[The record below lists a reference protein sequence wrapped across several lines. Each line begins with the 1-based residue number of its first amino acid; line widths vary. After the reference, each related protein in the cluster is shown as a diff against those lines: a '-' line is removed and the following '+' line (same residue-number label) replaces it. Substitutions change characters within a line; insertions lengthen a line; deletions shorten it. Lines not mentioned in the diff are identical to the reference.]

1 MNIKKFANFALVM
14 ALSLGLTACGGNSNE
29 APADDNKAATEAP
42 AEENTEES
50 KEDSTEAEAPAE
62 EENKEEATNGETK
75 KIAVLLYN
83 GSDTYIASVRQQLE
97 KLDEADDSIEFVF
110 QDGQNNQG
118 TQTDQINNVVAQGVD
133 GILLNIVDISA
144 APTAME
150 TIKASGIPTI
160 FFNRDMTAS
169 LTDED
174 LDNFFFVGTNAPE
187 AGVMQGEILTEL
199 WNAGDMDRNGNGKL
213 DYVMLN
219 GGLDNPE
226 AQARTEF
233 SVKTLEENGVEV
245 NEVAFQDAKWD
256 TNQAKTA
263 MDTWLQTNKDDIDAV
278 IANNDGMAIGAISAL
293 QAVGMNTGS
302 SDDDIV
308 VVGVDATDQAVAE
321 IDKGTMTGTVKQ
333 DAEGMAKALI
343 DTMLNKLN
351 NGDFIEGS
359 DYKLADDNKSI
370 RIDYQIYT
378 GK

>member
-42 AEENTEES
+42 AEENTE
-50 KEDSTEAEAPAE
+50 DSTEAEAPEE

-110 QDGQNNQG
+110 QDGQKNQG

-150 TIKASGIPTI
+150 TIKAAGIPTI
-160 FFNRDMTAS
+160 FFNRDMTDS

-174 LDNFFFVGTNAPE
+174 LDKFFFVGTNAPE

-226 AQARTEF
+226 AQARTEY
-233 SVKTLEENGVEV
+233 SVKTLEENGIEV

-256 TNQAKTA
+256 TDQAKTA
-263 MDTWLQTNKDDIDAV
+263 MDTWLQTSKDDIDAV

-308 VVGVDATDQAVAE
+308 VVGVDATDPAVAE

-333 DAEGMAKALI
+333 DAEGMAKALV
-343 DTMLNKLN
+343 DTIKNKLN
-351 NGDFIEGS
+351 GGNFKDTEGY
-359 DYKLADDNKSI
+359 DLGEDGKSF
-370 RIDYQIYT
+370 RIKYQKYT
-378 GK
+378 K

>member
-1 MNIKKFANFALVM
+1 MNIRKFASLALVM
-14 ALSLGLTACGGNSNE
+14 ALSLVITSCGSN
-29 APADDNKAATEAP
+29 KP
-42 AEENTEES
+42 AEEGHEEA
-50 KEDSTEAEAPAE
+50 KVEEKAE
-62 EENKEEATNGETK
+62 EGKEEAKTDGKVK

-97 KLDEADDSIEFVF
+97 KLDAEDDSIELVF

-118 TQTDQINNVVAQGVD
+118 TQTDQLNNVIAQGVD

-150 TIKASGIPTI
+150 TIKASGIPTA
-160 FFNRDMTAS
+160 FFNRDMTES
-169 LTDED
+169 MTEED
-174 LDNFFFVGTNAPE
+174 LKEFLFIGTDAPE
-187 AGVMQGEILTEL
+187 AGKMQGQILTDL
-199 WNAGDMDRNGNGKL
+199 WKKGDMDRNGNGVL

-226 AQARTEF
+226 AQARTEY
-233 SVKTLEENGVEV
+233 SVKTLEENGIKV

-256 TNQAKTA
+256 TDKAKTA
-263 MDTWLQTNKDDIDAV
+263 MDTWLQTNQDNIDAV

-302 SDDDIV
+302 SEDNMV
-308 VVGVDATDQAVAE
+308 VVGVDATDLAVAE
-321 IDKGTMTGTVKQ
+321 IDKGTMSGTVKQ

-343 DTMLNKLN
+343 VTMKNKLG
-351 NGDFIEGS
+351 NGDFIDGTE
-359 DYKLADDNKSI
+359 YKLGADKKSI

>member
-1 MNIKKFANFALVM
+1 MNIRKFASLALVM
-14 ALSLGLTACGGNSNE
+14 ALSLGITSCGSN
-29 APADDNKAATEAP
+29 KP
-42 AEENTEES
+42 AEEG
-50 KEDSTEAEAPAE
+50 KEDAKVEQKAE
-62 EENKEEATNGETK
+62 EGKEEGKKDDKSDGKAK

-97 KLDEADDSIEFVF
+97 KLDEEDDSIELVF

-118 TQTDQINNVVAQGVD
+118 TQTDQLNNVIAQGVD
-133 GILLNIVDISA
+133 GIFMNIVDISA

-150 TIKASGIPTI
+150 TIKASGIPTA

-169 LTDED
+169 MKEED
-174 LDNFFFVGTNAPE
+174 LKDFLFIGTDAPE
-187 AGVMQGEILTEL
+187 AGKMQGQILTDL
-199 WNAGDMDRNGNGKL
+199 WKKGNMDRNKNGVL

-233 SVKTLEENGVEV
+233 SVKTLEENGIKVK
-245 NEVAFQDAKWD
+245 EVAFQDCKWD
-256 TNQAKTA
+256 TDKAKTA
-263 MDTWLQTNKDDIDAV
+263 MDTWLQTNQDNIDAV

-302 SDDDIV
+302 SKDNMV
-308 VVGVDATDQAVAE
+308 VVGVDATDLAVAE
-321 IDKGTMTGTVKQ
+321 IDKGTMSGTVKQ

-343 DTMLNKLN
+343 VTMKNRLG
-351 NGDFIEGS
+351 NGDFIKDTE
-359 DYKLADDNKSI
+359 YKLGADKKSI

>member
-29 APADDNKAATEAP
+29 APADDNKAATKAP

-133 GILLNIVDISA
+133 GIMLNIVDISA

-150 TIKASGIPTI
+150 TIKAAGIPTI

-226 AQARTEF
+226 AQARTEY
-233 SVKTLEENGVEV
+233 SVKTLGENGIEV
-245 NEVAFQDAKWD
+245 NEVAFQDAKWN

-263 MDTWLQTNKDDIDAV
+263 MDTWLQTDKDDIDAV
-278 IANNDGMAIGAISAL
+278 IANNDEMAIGAISAL

-302 SDDDIV
+302 ADDNIV
-308 VVGVDATDQAVAE
+308 VVGVDATDPAIRE
-321 IDKGTMTGTVKQ
+321 IDKGTMSGTVKQ
-333 DAEGMAKALI
+333 DAEGMAKALV
-343 DTMLNKLN
+343 DTIKNKF
-351 NGDFIEGS
+351 NGGNFKDTEGYELGE
-359 DYKLADDNKSI
+359 DGKSF
-370 RIDYQIYT
+370 RIKYQKYT
-378 GK
+378 K

>member
-29 APADDNKAATEAP
+29 APAEDNKAATEAP

-226 AQARTEF
+226 AQARTEY
-233 SVKTLEENGVEV
+233 SVKTLEENGIEV

-333 DAEGMAKALI
+333 DAEGMAKALV
-343 DTMLNKLN
+343 DTIKNKF
-351 NGDFIEGS
+351 NGGNFKYTEGY
-359 DYKLADDNKSI
+359 DLGEDGKSF
-370 RIDYQIYT
+370 RIKYQKYT
-378 GK
+378 K

>member
-110 QDGQNNQG
+110 QDGQKNQG

-133 GILLNIVDISA
+133 GIMLNIVDISA
-144 APTAME
+144 ASTAME
-150 TIKASGIPTI
+150 TIKAAGIPTI
-160 FFNRDMTAS
+160 FFNRDMTES
-169 LTDED
+169 LTEED

-226 AQARTEF
+226 AQARTEY
-233 SVKTLEENGVEV
+233 SVKTLEENGIEV
-245 NEVAFQDAKWD
+245 NEVAFQDAQWN

-263 MDTWLQTNKDDIDAV
+263 MDTWLQTDKDDIDAV
-278 IANNDGMAIGAISAL
+278 IANNDEMAIGAISAL

-302 SDDDIV
+302 ADDNIV
-308 VVGVDATDQAVAE
+308 VVGVDATDPAIAE
-321 IDKGTMTGTVKQ
+321 IDKGTMSGTVKQ
-333 DAEGMAKALI
+333 DAEGMAKALV
-343 DTMLNKLN
+343 DTIKNKLN
-351 NGDFIEGS
+351 GGNFKDTEGY
-359 DYKLADDNKSI
+359 DLGEDGKSF
-370 RIDYQIYT
+370 RIKYQKYT
-378 GK
+378 K

>member
-1 MNIKKFANFALVM
+1 MNIKKFTSLALVM
-14 ALSLGLTACGGNSNE
+14 ALTLGFTSCGS
-29 APADDNKAATEAP
+29 KKP
-42 AEENTEES
+42 AEEGKEETKVEEKTEEGKEEG
-50 KEDSTEAEAPAE
+50 KEDG
-62 EENKEEATNGETK
+62 KEEAKSDGKAK

-97 KLDEADDSIEFVF
+97 KLDEADDSIELVF

-118 TQTDQINNVVAQGVD
+118 TQTDQLNNVIAQNVD

-150 TIKASGIPTI
+150 TIKASGIPTA
-160 FFNRDMTAS
+160 FFNRDMTES
-169 LTDED
+169 MTEED
-174 LDNFFFVGTNAPE
+174 LKDFLFVGTDAPE
-187 AGVMQGEILTEL
+187 AGKMQGEILKEL
-199 WNAGDMDRNGNGKL
+199 WEKGDMDRNGNGVL

-226 AQARTEF
+226 AQARTEY
-233 SVKTLEENGVEV
+233 SVKTLEEAGIKV

-256 TNQAKTA
+256 TDKAKTA
-263 MDTWLQTNKDDIDAV
+263 MDTWLQTNQDDIDAV

-302 SDDDIV
+302 SDDNMV
-308 VVGVDATDQAVAE
+308 VVGVDATDLAVAE
-321 IDKGTMTGTVKQ
+321 IDKGTMSGTVKQ

>member
-263 MDTWLQTNKDDIDAV
+263 MDTWLQTSKDDIDAV

-302 SDDDIV
+302 SDDNVV
-308 VVGVDATDQAVAE
+308 VVGVDATDPAVAE

-333 DAEGMAKALI
+333 DAEGMAKALV
-343 DTMLNKLN
+343 DTIKNKF
-351 NGDFIEGS
+351 NGGNFKDTEGY
-359 DYKLADDNKSI
+359 DLGEDGKSF
-370 RIDYQIYT
+370 RIKYQKYT
-378 GK
+378 K

>member
-133 GILLNIVDISA
+133 GIMLNIVDISA

-169 LTDED
+169 LTEED

-263 MDTWLQTNKDDIDAV
+263 MDTWLQTSKDDIDAV

-302 SDDDIV
+302 ADDNIV
-308 VVGVDATDQAVAE
+308 VVGVDATDPAIRE
-321 IDKGTMTGTVKQ
+321 IDKGTMSGTVKQ

-343 DTMLNKLN
+343 VTMKNKLG
-351 NGDFIEGS
+351 NGDFIDGTE
-359 DYKLADDNKSI
+359 YKLGADKKSI

>member
-29 APADDNKAATEAP
+29 APAEDNKAATEAP

-110 QDGQNNQG
+110 QDGQKNQG

-133 GILLNIVDISA
+133 GIMLNIVDISA
-144 APTAME
+144 ASTAME
-150 TIKASGIPTI
+150 TIKAAGIPTI
-160 FFNRDMTAS
+160 FFNRDMTES
-169 LTDED
+169 LTEED

-226 AQARTEF
+226 AQARTEY
-233 SVKTLEENGVEV
+233 SVKTLEENGIEV
-245 NEVAFQDAKWD
+245 NEVAFQDAQWN

-263 MDTWLQTNKDDIDAV
+263 MDTWLQTDKDDIDAV
-278 IANNDGMAIGAISAL
+278 IANNDEMAIGAISAL

-302 SDDDIV
+302 ADDNIV
-308 VVGVDATDQAVAE
+308 VVGVDATDPAIAE
-321 IDKGTMTGTVKQ
+321 IDKGTMSGTVKQ
-333 DAEGMAKALI
+333 DAEGMAKALV
-343 DTMLNKLN
+343 DTIKNKLN
-351 NGDFIEGS
+351 GGNFKDTEGY
-359 DYKLADDNKSI
+359 DLGEDGKSF
-370 RIDYQIYT
+370 RIKYQKYT
-378 GK
+378 K

>member
-14 ALSLGLTACGGNSNE
+14 AISLGLTACGGNSNE
-29 APADDNKAATEAP
+29 APSDDNKAATEAP

-110 QDGQNNQG
+110 QDGQKNQG

-133 GILLNIVDISA
+133 GIMLNIVDISA
-144 APTAME
+144 ASTAME
-150 TIKASGIPTI
+150 TIKAAGIPTI
-160 FFNRDMTAS
+160 FFNRDMTES
-169 LTDED
+169 LTEED
-174 LDNFFFVGTNAPE
+174 LDNFFFIGTNAPE

-226 AQARTEF
+226 AQARTEY
-233 SVKTLEENGVEV
+233 SVKTLEENGIEV
-245 NEVAFQDAKWD
+245 NEVAFQDAQWN

-263 MDTWLQTNKDDIDAV
+263 MDTWLQTDKDDIDAV
-278 IANNDGMAIGAISAL
+278 IANNDEMAIGAISAL

-302 SDDDIV
+302 ADDNIV
-308 VVGVDATDQAVAE
+308 VVGVDATDPAIAE
-321 IDKGTMTGTVKQ
+321 IDKGTMSGTVKQ
-333 DAEGMAKALI
+333 DAEGMAKALV
-343 DTMLNKLN
+343 DTIKNKLN
-351 NGDFIEGS
+351 GGNFKDTEGY
-359 DYKLADDNKSI
+359 DLGEDGKSF
-370 RIDYQIYT
+370 RIKYQKYT
-378 GK
+378 K

>member
-42 AEENTEES
+42 AEENTDES

-110 QDGQNNQG
+110 QDGQKNQG

-133 GILLNIVDISA
+133 GIMLNIVDISA
-144 APTAME
+144 ASTAME
-150 TIKASGIPTI
+150 TIKAAGIPTI
-160 FFNRDMTAS
+160 FFNRDMTES
-169 LTDED
+169 LTEED
-174 LDNFFFVGTNAPE
+174 LDNFFFIGTNAPE

-226 AQARTEF
+226 AQARTEY
-233 SVKTLEENGVEV
+233 SVKTLEENGIEV
-245 NEVAFQDAKWD
+245 NEVAFQDAQWN

-263 MDTWLQTNKDDIDAV
+263 MDTWLQTDKDDIDAV
-278 IANNDGMAIGAISAL
+278 IANNDEMAIGAISAL

-302 SDDDIV
+302 ADDNIV
-308 VVGVDATDQAVAE
+308 VVGVDATDPAIAE
-321 IDKGTMTGTVKQ
+321 IDKGTMSGTVKQ
-333 DAEGMAKALI
+333 DAEGMAKALV
-343 DTMLNKLN
+343 DTIKNKLN
-351 NGDFIEGS
+351 GGNFKDTEGY
-359 DYKLADDNKSI
+359 DLGEDGKSF
-370 RIDYQIYT
+370 RIKYQKYT
-378 GK
+378 K

>member
-1 MNIKKFANFALVM
+1 MNIKKFTGLALVM
-14 ALSLGLTACGGNSNE
+14 ALSLGLTACGGNK
-29 APADDNKAATEAP
+29 PADDA
-42 AEENTEES
+42 
-50 KEDSTEAEAPAE
+50 
-62 EENKEEATNGETK
+62 KEETKTEDQAKKDEGKDEKKDEKKSDGKAK

-97 KLDEADDSIEFVF
+97 KLDKDDDSIELVF

-118 TQTDQINNVVAQGVD
+118 TQTDQLNNIIAQGVD
-133 GILLNIVDISA
+133 GIFMNIVDISA
-144 APTAME
+144 APTAIE
-150 TIKASGIPTI
+150 TIKASGIPTA
-160 FFNRDMTAS
+160 FFNRDMTES
-169 LTDED
+169 MKEDDLKDFIFIGTD
-174 LDNFFFVGTNAPE
+174 APE
-187 AGVMQGEILTEL
+187 AGKMQGQILTDL
-199 WNAGDMDRNGNGKL
+199 WKKGDMDRNKNGVL

-233 SVKTLEENGVEV
+233 SVKTLKDNGIKV

-256 TNQAKTA
+256 TDKAKTA
-263 MDTWLQTNKDDIDAV
+263 MDTWLQTNQDNIDAV

-302 SDDDIV
+302 SKDNMV
-308 VVGVDATDQAVAE
+308 VVGVDATDLAVAE
-321 IDKGTMTGTVKQ
+321 IDKGTMSGTVKQ

-343 DTMLNKLN
+343 DTMKNRLAN
-351 NGDFIEGS
+351 NDFIKGT
-359 DYKLADDNKSI
+359 DYKLGADKKSI

>member
-133 GILLNIVDISA
+133 GIMLNIVDISA

-263 MDTWLQTNKDDIDAV
+263 MDTWLQTSKDDIDAV

-333 DAEGMAKALI
+333 DAEGMAKALV
-343 DTMLNKLN
+343 DTIKNKLN
-351 NGDFIEGS
+351 GGNFKDTEGY
-359 DYKLADDNKSI
+359 DLGEDGKSF
-370 RIDYQIYT
+370 RIKYQKYT
-378 GK
+378 K

>member
-1 MNIKKFANFALVM
+1 M

-29 APADDNKAATEAP
+29 APAEDNKAATEAP
-42 AEENTEES
+42 AEENKEES

-110 QDGQNNQG
+110 QDGQKNQG

-133 GILLNIVDISA
+133 GIMLNIVDISA
-144 APTAME
+144 ASTAME

-233 SVKTLEENGVEV
+233 SVKTLEENGIEV

-263 MDTWLQTNKDDIDAV
+263 MDTWLQTSKDDIDAV

-302 SDDDIV
+302 ADDNIV

-321 IDKGTMTGTVKQ
+321 IDKGTMSGTVKQ
-333 DAEGMAKALI
+333 DAEGMAKALV
-343 DTMLNKLN
+343 DTIKNKF
-351 NGDFIEGS
+351 NGGNFKDTEGYELGE
-359 DYKLADDNKSI
+359 DGKSF
-370 RIDYQIYT
+370 RIKYQKYT
-378 GK
+378 K

>member
-110 QDGQNNQG
+110 QDGQKNQG

-133 GILLNIVDISA
+133 GIMLNIVDISA
-144 APTAME
+144 ASTAME
-150 TIKASGIPTI
+150 TIKAAGIPTI
-160 FFNRDMTAS
+160 FFNRDMTES
-169 LTDED
+169 LTEED

-233 SVKTLEENGVEV
+233 SVKTLEENGIEV
-245 NEVAFQDAKWD
+245 NEVAFQDAQWN

-263 MDTWLQTNKDDIDAV
+263 MDTWLQTDKDDIDAV
-278 IANNDGMAIGAISAL
+278 IANNDEMAIGAISAL

-302 SDDDIV
+302 ADDNIV
-308 VVGVDATDQAVAE
+308 VVGVDATDPAIAE
-321 IDKGTMTGTVKQ
+321 IDKGTMSGTVKQ
-333 DAEGMAKALI
+333 DAEGMAKALV
-343 DTMLNKLN
+343 DTIKNKLN
-351 NGDFIEGS
+351 GGNFKDTEGYELGE
-359 DYKLADDNKSI
+359 DGKSF
-370 RIDYQIYT
+370 RIKYQKYT
-378 GK
+378 K